1 MSDEQKTRIVIADD
15 HTLFRAGLRAAIEQE
30 PGYTVVGESIDGE
43 EALQLVL
50 KTQPDVLVTDINM
63 PGLNGI
69 DLARKVIES
78 DAPTEVILLTM
89 YNDAEFVRE
98 GIHRGAMGYLLKD
111 GATGEI
117 VQAIESARNKQF
129 HLGEGVRQPKDLPVS
144 GVNEKPE
151 PKSGVEA
158 LSPTKRR
165 VVLMIAQEFT
175 SAEIADQ
182 LRISVRTVETH
193 RLNASRKLGLSGANS
208 LLRFALANSY
218 ELEALID

>member
-1 MSDEQKTRIVIADD
+1 M
-15 HTLFRAGLRAAIEQE
+15 
-30 PGYTVVGESIDGE
+30 
-43 EALQLVL
+43 L
-50 KTQPDVLVTDINM
+50 KTQPDVLVTDINK

-158 LSPTKRR
+158 LSPTERR

>member
-89 YNDAEFVRE
+89 YNDAEFVSE
-98 GIHRGAMGYLLKD
+98 GIHRGAMGYLLKY